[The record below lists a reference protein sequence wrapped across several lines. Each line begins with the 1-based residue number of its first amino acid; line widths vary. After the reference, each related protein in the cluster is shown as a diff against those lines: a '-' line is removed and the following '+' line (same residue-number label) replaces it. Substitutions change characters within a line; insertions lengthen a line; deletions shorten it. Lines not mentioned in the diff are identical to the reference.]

1 MRPVVKDSRGGIVSL
16 GIMDNSVTYGY
27 SYYQNQ
33 STMVINSN
41 TNSNHTT
48 TSTTT
53 STTTTN
59 NNNNSN
65 NNNNNNNGN
74 NNSESKDDFSD
85 CVSSGEDSIRD
96 ISVQGGDMHG
106 FIPSRK
112 QRAFT
117 PDNRKD
123 QCYWE
128 KRRKNN
134 EAARRSREKRRLHD
148 MALEKR
154 IVELSRESCI
164 LRTQLYAVK
173 KRYGIPREEPII
185 LDNEEQEVL
194 DKDLQALNAASASAA
209 AVVSSPMPPNAVL
222 NSLKIRRASP
232 VGLPLV
238 SSTGSNAP
246 ASVPNVTNSNN
257 NDTRSVIFSL
267 PNNSETLSG
276 NTSAP
281 ATMSTIKGHKNSLVA
296 TTLSSIQHQYNFEPA
311 LAVKQE
317 PVDDFESTVL
327 NTSESQGSVD
337 YPSSESY
344 TTSSETFETTTSALM
359 MGKDNA
365 ENHIN
370 SGKSLESSWYH
381 GSREPIDNGK
391 LVPAAGDLEQKPLQ
405 LVVKRRKVEPEQ
417 FAHSQEPVG
426 EYHKN
431 NNTVTTTT
439 PNNNNNHLHHHQQSQ
454 QQQPPPQQ
462 KSPVIS
468 PMVPSPHSLSISES
482 PILRTSISTLPLK
495 LRHKVSLPDHTM
507 SSVQLSSPT
516 ATVTSSP
523 LSSSSSFSSAS
534 AFTQNE
540 APATPSTL
548 HNGLTQLSEIALS
561 HSNPLPLLKKD
572 VINGVNLLSRC
583 NGSNS
588 SSSSS
593 SLDGNMNDASDLE
606 MKPSEH
612 EMLSRL
618 DPKYVERR
626 KRNNEAARKCRENRK
641 ALTKLREVKS
651 SYLESENGKLRNE
664 MNDLQ
669 EEVKQL
675 RELLEK
681 KRLEQGFKG
690 KLSDA
695 ADAHNSITINT

>member
-1 MRPVVKDSRGGIVSL
+1 
-16 GIMDNSVTYGY
+16 
-27 SYYQNQ
+27 
-33 STMVINSN
+33 
-41 TNSNHTT
+41 
-48 TSTTT
+48 
-53 STTTTN
+53 
-59 NNNNSN
+59 
-65 NNNNNNNGN
+65 
-74 NNSESKDDFSD
+74 
-85 CVSSGEDSIRD
+85 
-96 ISVQGGDMHG
+96 MHG

-185 LDNEEQEVL
+185 LDNEEQEIL

-209 AVVSSPMPPNAVL
+209 AAVSPMPPNAVL

-238 SSTGSNAP
+238 SSTGSNAA
-246 ASVPNVTNSNN
+246 ASVPNVTNNSNS

-267 PNNSETLSG
+267 PNNSESLSG

-281 ATMSTIKGHKNSLVA
+281 ATMSTIKSHKNSTVA
-296 TTLSSIQHQYNFEPA
+296 TTLSSIQHQYSFEPA

-365 ENHIN
+365 ENHII

-381 GSREPIDNGK
+381 GSREPLDNGK
-391 LVPAAGDLEQKPLQ
+391 LVSAAGDLEQKPLQ
-405 LVVKRRKVEPEQ
+405 LVVKRRKVEPEH

-426 EYHKN
+426 EYHKNSNINNNNN

-454 QQQPPPQQ
+454 QQQPPPPPQQ
-462 KSPVIS
+462 KSPVVS
-468 PMVPSPHSLSISES
+468 PMVPSPHTLSISES

-523 LSSSSSFSSAS
+523 PSSSSSFSSAS

-588 SSSSS
+588 SSSNS
-593 SLDGNMNDASDLE
+593 SLDGNVNDASDLE

-641 ALTKLREVKS
+641 ALTKMREVKS

-675 RELLEK
+675 RDLLEK

-695 ADAHNSITINT
+695 DAHNSITINT